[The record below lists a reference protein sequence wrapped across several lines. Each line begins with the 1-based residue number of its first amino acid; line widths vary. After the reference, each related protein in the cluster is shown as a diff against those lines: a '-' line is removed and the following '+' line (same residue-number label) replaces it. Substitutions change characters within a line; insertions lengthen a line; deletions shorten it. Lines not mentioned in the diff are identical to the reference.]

1 MKVLARSAGI
11 LFAVGTLAALVLL
24 GVLAAQRLHVRPRT
38 DDAYL
43 QADLVHLAPDVS
55 GRIVALHVANNQ
67 RVRRGDLLFVV
78 DPEPYRLNVARDEAD
93 LQSLEAQLSVFS
105 RQVSSQTS
113 RAKAATSG
121 IETARTQAGL
131 ADRTVARLEPLLA
144 QGYVPKQQ
152 VDQARSAQRS
162 AHVSLRQ
169 AQDQADEATQAISST
184 RPLAEQVE
192 AARQTL
198 ALAQRDL
205 RLTEVR
211 APCDGLV
218 TALDTAEGEY
228 AVTGKPV
235 FTIIDS
241 EHWWAVGNFRET
253 DLRGIRPGQAA
264 RVYVMIAPDVPVRGT
279 VESLGWGVSPDEG
292 STFDG
297 LPRVPRSLDWVRI
310 AQRFPVRVT
319 LDRPPPA
326 LMRLGATVVIV
337 IDR

>member
-1 MKVLARSAGI
+1 MRTLPRSAGI
-11 LFAVGTLAALVLL
+11 LFAIGTLAVLVLL

-55 GRIVALHVANNQ
+55 GRIVELPVANNQ
-67 RVRRGDLLFVV
+67 RVRRGQVMFVV
-78 DPEPYRLNVARDEAD
+78 DPEPYRLNVARDEAS
-93 LQSLEAQLSVFS
+93 LRSLEAQLSIS
-105 RQVSSQTS
+105 SNQVSSQTS
-113 RAKAATSG
+113 KADAATSG

-144 QGYVPKQQ
+144 KGYVPKQQ
-152 VDQARSAQRS
+152 VDQARSAQVS
-162 AHVSLRQ
+162 AHVGLRQ
-169 AQDQADEATQAISST
+169 AREQAAEATQAISST
-184 RPLAEQVE
+184 QPLIEQIA

-205 RLTEVR
+205 RLTTVR

-235 FTIIDS
+235 FTLIDS
-241 EHWWAVGNFRET
+241 EHWWAEGNFRET
-253 DLRGIRPGQAA
+253 DLRGLRPGQPA
-264 RVYVMIAPDVPVRGT
+264 RVYVMTAPDVPVWGR

-292 STFDG
+292 STIGG

-310 AQRFPVRVT
+310 AQRFP
-319 LDRPPPA
+319 
-326 LMRLGATVVIV
+326 GAGGN
-337 IDR
+337 

>member
-1 MKVLARSAGI
+1 MRTLARSAGI
-11 LFAVGTLAALVLL
+11 LFAVGTLAVLVLL

-55 GRIVALHVANNQ
+55 GRIVELHVANNQ
-67 RVRRGDLLFVV
+67 RVRRGQVMFVV
-78 DPEPYRLNVARDEAD
+78 DPEPYRLNVARDEA
-93 LQSLEAQLSVFS
+93 LLRSLEAQLAIGSK
-105 RQVSSQTS
+105 QVSSQTS
-113 RAKAATSG
+113 KANAATSG

-131 ADRTVARLEPLLA
+131 ADRTVARLEPLLV

-162 AHVSLRQ
+162 AHVSLLQ
-169 AQDQADEATQAISST
+169 AQEQAAEATQAISST
-184 RPLAEQVE
+184 QPLVEQI
-192 AARQTL
+192 AATRQTL

-205 RLTEVR
+205 RLTTVR

-228 AVTGKPV
+228 AVTGKAV
-235 FTIIDS
+235 FTLIDS
-241 EHWWAVGNFRET
+241 EHWWAEGNFRET
-253 DLRGIRPGQAA
+253 DLRGLRPGQAA
-264 RVYVMIAPDVPVRGT
+264 RVYVMTAPDVPVRGR

-292 STFDG
+292 STIGG

-310 AQRFPVRVT
+310 AQRFPVRVAI
-319 LDRPPPA
+319 DAPPPE